1 MEKHQIVLIPETI
14 NTLQNIIASTD
25 PSSIANR
32 NARIILACNKSS
44 YGKEYQLD
52 IDSVCNK
59 FSLSRQTI
67 MNIQKNFYYK
77 GIASLTQKR
86 IKRYCNKSVSS
97 VTNNFYLITNDGLEY
112 LKKTFAE
119 KEDAVHLV
127 EKLNAY
133 CTKIL

>member
-1 MEKHQIVLIPETI
+1 MEKHSVHLLLETI
-14 NTLQNIIASTD
+14 TTLQNIISSTD
-25 PSSIANR
+25 PSTLVNR
-32 NARIILACNKSS
+32 NARIILACNRSS

-52 IDSVCNK
+52 INSVCKK

-67 MNIQKNFYYK
+67 MNIQKNFRSK
-77 GIASLTQKR
+77 GIASLTPKR

-97 VTNNFYLITNDGLEY
+97 VTNNYYFITKDGLEY
-112 LKKTFAE
+112 FKNTLAE
-119 KEDAVHLV
+119 KEDAVHLM